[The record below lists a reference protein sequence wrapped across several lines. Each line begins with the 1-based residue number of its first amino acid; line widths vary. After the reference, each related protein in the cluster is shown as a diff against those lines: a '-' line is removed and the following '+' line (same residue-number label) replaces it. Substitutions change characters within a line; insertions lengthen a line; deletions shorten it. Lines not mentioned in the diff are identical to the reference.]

1 VSARSTRR
9 IARID
14 PQRCIGCTRCID
26 ACPFDA
32 IIGAAQRMH
41 TVIDAACIGCE
52 LCVAPCPVDCITLVV
67 AQPQATMGREQA
79 VQARARRARRDERLA
94 REAEAPVADVDAQAI
109 VAAALQRAQALRRPT
124 PAQPRPGEAT
134 DR

>member
-1 VSARSTRR
+1 VSARNARR

-41 TVIDAACIGCE
+41 TVIDADCIGCE
-52 LCVAPCPVDCITLVV
+52 LCVAPCPVDCITLDV
-67 AQPQATMGREQA
+67 AQPPAPLGREQA
-79 VQARARRARRDERLA
+79 MQARARRRRRDERLA
-94 REAEAPVADVDAQAI
+94 REASGPATGGVDARAI
-109 VAAALQRAQALRRPT
+109 VAAALQRAHALRRAEP
-124 PAQPRPGEAT
+124 PRPGEAI

>member
-1 VSARSTRR
+1 MSARNARR

-41 TVIDAACIGCE
+41 TVIDADCIGCE
-52 LCVAPCPVDCITLVV
+52 LCVAPCPVDCITLDV
-67 AQPQATMGREQA
+67 AQPPAPLDREHA
-79 VQARARRARRDERLA
+79 VQARARRARRDARLA
-94 REAEAPVADVDAQAI
+94 REAAEPLAPGIDAQAI
-109 VAAALQRAQALRRPT
+109 VAAALQRSQVHHVEPL
-124 PAQPRPGEAT
+124 RPGKAIE
-134 DR
+134 R

>member
-1 VSARSTRR
+1 MSARNARR

-41 TVIDAACIGCE
+41 TVIDADCIGCE
-52 LCVAPCPVDCITLVV
+52 LCVAPCPVDCITLDV
-67 AQPQATMGREQA
+67 AQPPAPLDREQA
-79 VQARARRARRDERLA
+79 VQARARRARRDARLA
-94 REAEAPVADVDAQAI
+94 REAAEPLAPGIDAQAI
-109 VAAALQRAQALRRPT
+109 VAAALQRAQAAHHFEPLRNGK
-124 PAQPRPGEAT
+124 AI

>member
-1 VSARSTRR
+1 MSARNARR

-32 IIGAAQRMH
+32 IIGAPQRMH

-52 LCVAPCPVDCITLVV
+52 LCVPPCPVDCIAIVV
-67 AQPQATMGREQA
+67 AQPPAPLGREQA
-79 VQARARRARRDERLA
+79 IQARARRTRRDERLA
-94 REAEAPVADVDAQAI
+94 RERVQPAMADVDAQAI
-109 VAAALQRAQALRRPT
+109 VAAALQRAQALQRSASAR
-124 PAQPRPGEAT
+124 AGEAGEP
-134 DR
+134 